1 MPKKSR
7 REKMLADIRRR
18 VRTEHVITTPPAVSP
33 IQTHDATFHFNP
45 SPGSKVYEPVLV
57 VDTELPAIKRD
68 LTKTVILA
76 GIAITA
82 ELALY
87 WFGRGKI

>member
-1 MPKKSR
+1 MPKKSK
-7 REKMLADIRRR
+7 REKILADIRRR
-18 VRTEHVITTPPAVSP
+18 VRTEHVLTSASMPSP
-33 IQTHDATFHFNP
+33 IREHESTFHFTA
-45 SPGSKVYEPVLV
+45 PVGTKTLDAVSVTTSELV
-57 VDTELPAIKRD
+57 AIKKD

-82 ELALY
+82 ELALF